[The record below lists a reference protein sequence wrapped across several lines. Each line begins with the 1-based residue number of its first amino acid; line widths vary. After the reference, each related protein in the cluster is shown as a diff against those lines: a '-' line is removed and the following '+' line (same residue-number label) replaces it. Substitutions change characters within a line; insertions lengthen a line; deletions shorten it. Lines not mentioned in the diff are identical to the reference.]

1 MESRWLQAAG
11 RAENALCEA
20 EAESLLFARL
30 NALENGRGGMR
41 ETEAVFPHCLLS
53 AHPSSDG
60 ELRWYAVRVPAGC
73 EDDFA
78 EKCRKELGADVLED
92 CFAPRRER
100 YVRRQGA
107 WQVELAPLFSGHVF
121 AASRDAAAL
130 AEALGR
136 LPFSASIA
144 GGEGCGPVPL
154 AAGVQAWLASA
165 FDGAH
170 VLRAS
175 EGRIEGG
182 VLTVERGPLRGGE
195 RVVRKIDRHRRTAYV
210 ELGDGGGFLLRAA
223 LTVPKKG

>member
-1 MESRWLQAAG
+1 
-11 RAENALCEA
+11 
-20 EAESLLFARL
+20 
-30 NALENGRGGMR
+30 MR

-60 ELRWYAVRVPAGC
+60 ELRWYAVRVPAGS
-73 EDDFA
+73 ERAFA
-78 EKCRKELGADVLED
+78 EGCRRELGADMLEG
-92 CFAPRRER
+92 CFAPCRER

-107 WQVELAPLFSGHVF
+107 WRVELAPLFSGHVF

-130 AEALGR
+130 AKGLGQ
-136 LPFSASIA
+136 LPFPASIA
-144 GGEGCGPVPL
+144 GGEGHAHVPL

-165 FDGAH
+165 LDEAH

-182 VLTVERGPLRGGE
+182 VLTVERGPLQGSE
-195 RVVRKIDRHRRTAYV
+195 RIVRKIDRHRRTAYV